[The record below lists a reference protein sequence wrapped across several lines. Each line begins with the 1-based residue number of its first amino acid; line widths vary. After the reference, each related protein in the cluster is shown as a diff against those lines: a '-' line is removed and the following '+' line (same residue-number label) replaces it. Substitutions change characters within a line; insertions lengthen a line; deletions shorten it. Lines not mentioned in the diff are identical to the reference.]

1 MGTGA
6 VADFAVDLG
15 RDLDLLGDPAH
26 RLFQRQL
33 HVVAQIGAT
42 GRAATTAPATTED
55 VAKHVAEDVAEIG
68 TTAKAAV
75 AATLARI
82 HPGMTVL
89 VIAGTQV
96 LVGQDLVGFLDLFEL
111 LFGPGITLVAIRV
124 ILHGQTLVRLL
135 DLALVGTFRYPEH
148 FVEIALRH
156 THPVAI
162 SAVTQTGVG
171 YPTPVNSLT
180 NLLTLLL
187 RSRDQGS
194 CAARN
199 PHVYHTL
206 RFLRCSLPADGLS
219 RQTVNRF

>member
-6 VADFAVDLG
+6 VTDFTVDQG
-15 RDLDLLGDPAH
+15 RHLDLLGDPAY

-33 HVVAQIGAT
+33 HGVAQVGAT
-42 GRAATTAPATTED
+42 GRATTATATAATKNI
-55 VAKHVAEDVAEIG
+55 AKHVAEDVAEIG
-68 TTAKAAV
+68 AAAKAAV
-75 AATLARI
+75 ATATLALI
-82 HPGMTVL
+82 HPGVTVL
-89 VIAGTQV
+89 VIAGTQIGI
-96 LVGQDLVGFLDLFEL
+96 GQDLVGFLDLFEL
-111 LFGPGITLVAIRV
+111 LFGPGIALVAVRV

-135 DLALVGTFRYPEH
+135 DLAFVGILGYPEH

-156 THPVAI
+156 TYPVAI

-194 CAARN
+194 CAAQN
-199 PHVYHTL
+199 PHVFTYTPVLALLFTL
-206 RFLRCSLPADGLS
+206 LTAS
-219 RQTVNRF
+219 RDRP